1 MTDPRSLRLRPT
13 LALKPRDQPPEVLR
27 YFAGKHDADGVA
39 QFREEHMLSD
49 RAGGFG
55 EVVEVARE
63 AILGEPFEGML
74 S

>member
-1 MTDPRSLRLRPT
+1 
-13 LALKPRDQPPEVLR
+13 
-27 YFAGKHDADGVA
+27 
-39 QFREEHMLSD
+39 MLSD

-63 AILGEPFEGML
+63 AILGEPFEAVL